1 MAARRKAQNS
11 KIKEELL
18 PIAWHPNRVKDWCM
32 SEDEVFKNYLVQN
45 HCPRA
50 YFDLTQKC
58 IRINM
63 TSQISDHLMTQEM
76 WHEVVDTDPDL
87 LECVPDHFKNKK
99 CVKKLLR
106 MIHICSNMS
115 QIIIRPKTCVILQY
129 ATTQHTFFCSCLFEN
144 LRHVCCRSVD
154 RTAFISACF

>member
-1 MAARRKAQNS
+1 MKFL
-11 KIKEELL
+11 KIIWYK
-18 PIAWHPNRVKDWCM
+18 
-32 SEDEVFKNYLVQN
+32 N